1 MPHELLL
8 MFYNQCVCQTMKL
21 SLPNPIPYV
30 TLMTDYHSPIFVD
43 YFEDWTYAGEEAYV
57 PHRHDY
63 HEILWVQ
70 SGYALHKVD
79 GQSIELPSQSIALI
93 TRGQIHLIK
102 ETHALTACAIGF
114 KDDALLNTSPSGEN
128 LILLNQLSRPDYVI
142 IPAAEIVD
150 YAHLIAL
157 LSNEYTREDVSNKHD
172 FMRFVLNA
180 FLIRVQRL
188 YETAHLDQSGVISL
202 DYQRYRDFLVLL
214 EAHFATHHNVAYY
227 AKRLTLGSD
236 ELSKILDRVVG
247 RSAKQITSERILL
260 EAKRLLQ
267 FTPHSVKEIAA
278 MLGYQDPY
286 HFGKLFKQVTGLT
299 PLAYR
304 HQWREN

>member
-1 MPHELLL
+1 
-8 MFYNQCVCQTMKL
+8 MFQRQYVCQNMKP
-21 SLPNPIPYV
+21 SFRNPIPYV
-30 TLMTDYHSPIFVD
+30 TLAAEYQSPIFVD

-93 TRGQIHLIK
+93 TRGQIHLIE
-102 ETHALTACAIGF
+102 ETGALTACAIGF
-114 KDDALLNTSPSGEN
+114 KDETLLLTDPSGGN
-128 LILLNQLSRPDYVI
+128 LILFNQLSRPDYVV
-142 IPAAEIVD
+142 IPSAETTD
-150 YAHLIAL
+150 YADLIAL
-157 LSNEYTREDVSNKHD
+157 LSSEYIRENVSNKYD
-172 FMRFVLNA
+172 FMRFILNA
-180 FLIRVQRL
+180 LLIRIQRL
-188 YETAHLDQSGVISL
+188 YETAHLDQSGVTSL

-214 EAHFATHHNVAYY
+214 EAHFASHHNVGYY

-236 ELSKILDRVVG
+236 ELSKVLYRVVG
-247 RSAKQITSERILL
+247 RSAKQMISERILL

-267 FTPHSVKEIAA
+267 FTPHSVKEIAE

-286 HFGKLFKQVTGLT
+286 HFGKLFKQDTALT